1 MAGRAALNPRPP
13 SSVPR
18 PPSCLFCSTSHSLP
32 TVALFVPAPQRSPL
46 VNPLPPPAAL
56 PFACRRANLRGLCL
70 SCFAAIPSC
79 APSSSCSSSS
89 FSTQWRVKSVNR
101 RRRQSVLQVAATT
114 ACLPCPAL
122 AWHGRAW
129 LLHYPLHLPLSLPG
143 HLPASPELA
152 MFLIEKRFFNYVS
165 QLLFGAA
172 AAAAAPTAPGWLPCC
187 VPFNLLF
194 LLPFRY
200 PWACRKSSRVAT
212 THNDE

>member
-1 MAGRAALNPRPP
+1 MPCLA
-13 SSVPR
+13 S
-18 PPSCLFCSTSHSLP
+18 SCLVPASHRVASRRGLLPLIGWASCFKSTSHSLS
-32 TVALFVPAPQRSPL
+32 TVALFVPATALFPL
-46 VNPLPPPAAL
+46 TAPIPPAAL

-70 SCFAAIPSC
+70 SCFPPIPLLRSKC
-79 APSSSCSSSS
+79 SSS

-101 RRRQSVLQVAATT
+101 RRRQSVLQVAALAALHYPTPHLPAAST
-114 ACLPCPAL
+114 ACL
-122 AWHGRAW
+122 
-129 LLHYPLHLPLSLPG
+129 
-143 HLPASPELA
+143 PELA

-200 PWACRKSSRVAT
+200 PWGLTNGTDGYAVWIEQIGKYT
-212 THNDE
+212 KNNYN

>member
-1 MAGRAALNPRPP
+1 MACACPASLQSPPALQAAAAAAAASLLNGVL
-13 SSVPR
+13 SQSIGAAANQ
-18 PPSCLFCSTSHSLP
+18 CFK
-32 TVALFVPAPQRSPL
+32 
-46 VNPLPPPAAL
+46 LPPRQPA
-56 PFACRRANLRGLCL
+56 
-70 SCFAAIPSC
+70 
-79 APSSSCSSSS
+79 
-89 FSTQWRVKSVNR
+89 
-101 RRRQSVLQVAATT
+101 
-114 ACLPCPAL
+114 LPCPAL

-200 PWACRKSSRVAT
+200 PWACRKGSRVAT
-212 THNDE
+212 THNDDYLKKILYFPSHRFRS